1 MSKLTDERLELIRKI
16 NLEMRMIKQSLYNMS
31 CVVEDMGATYS
42 VGDEVEETTDE

>member
-31 CVVEDMGATYS
+31 TIVESMGHTIDM
-42 VGDEVEETTDE
+42 ETTDE